1 MDQGEIRDSLAR
13 EFLLQTVKNE
23 VGNCN
28 DVEKLREC
36 VVELVDAMEAQ
47 KAIFKQMIT
56 DILPT

>member
-23 VGNCN
+23 VGNCD